1 VLFLTLNRQ
10 CQSTE
15 GCYQNAIVFV
25 AGWWAHGGGVTDVAT
40 CIIMARATVA
50 RLDVWRSG
58 GHVAQCVGH
67 DVETVGA
74 QTDDQAS
81 ALCVVTALRRTLHR
95 HYTSP
100 SPPTPPPAPSAAAAA
115 AAAATDVAVEA
126 K

>member
-1 VLFLTLNRQ
+1 
-10 CQSTE
+10 
-15 GCYQNAIVFV
+15 VFV

-67 DVETVGA
+67 DVQTVGA

-81 ALCVVTALRRTLHR
+81 ALSVVTALRRTLHR

-100 SPPTPPPAPSAAAAA
+100 PPSAA

>member
-1 VLFLTLNRQ
+1 
-10 CQSTE
+10 
-15 GCYQNAIVFV
+15 
-25 AGWWAHGGGVTDVAT
+25 
-40 CIIMARATVA
+40 MARATVA

-81 ALCVVTALRRTLHR
+81 ALSVVTALRRTLHR

-100 SPPTPPPAPSAAAAA
+100 SPPPPPLPAAA